1 MPMSQNQK
9 TNFLIMLKKFLE
21 KMKICIS
28 KIKVL
33 NAQTHLK
40 RPLKNRKIILHI
52 ADQEENQKCYNYSCS
67 VKLIRWTYQ
76 HIRKQKKVCYK

>member
-52 ADQEENQKCYNYSCS
+52 ADQEENQKCYIIL
-67 VKLIRWTYQ
+67 VQ
-76 HIRKQKKVCYK
+76 